1 MKELDDL
8 MESFSEELQNVAIE
22 NRFPYIFTKATMV
35 LKVGLEEYTKNDFF
49 DHPYISSSEDVSAI
63 EDGCR
68 QLCAGKGL
76 TNELPLS
83 GIGVSGFASLMRLLH
98 FEKVDR
104 STIYDYSHNN
114 TSGALDKI
122 TFQHA
127 ADGGQCSFYNFCLS

>member
-49 DHPYISSSEDVSAI
+49 DHPYIRSAKDVSAI
-63 EDGCR
+63 EEGCR

-76 TNELPLS
+76 TKESPMS

-98 FEKVDR
+98 FVKVER
-104 STIYDYSHNN
+104 STSYFYSLNN
-114 TSGALDKI
+114 SNGALDKI
-122 TFQHA
+122 TFRHLV
-127 ADGGQCSFYNFCLS
+127 DRGQCTYYNFCIS